1 MESMENHNIQELFLN
16 DDVQKLLDN
25 FAGMLDLRVTFF
37 SRFGLPIRRGKE
49 MPNTGFC
56 NFIQQEL
63 GLLDKCMDVDRIM
76 REKVIE
82 HFFFKIYSLF
92 TKSNRKVFLILVNK
106 L

>member
-63 GLLDKCMDVDRIM
+63 GLLDKVEKLGWKGLTSRESGRIGGIM
-76 REKVIE
+76 GKRKREE
-82 HFFFKIYSLF
+82 
-92 TKSNRKVFLILVNK
+92 RKNK
-106 L
+106 